1 MIRGVSRQMVEVT
14 TVESPYFERAFF
26 IVRPNAAEQ
35 PEDTLQRE
43 AGRVMHAQNGYSGL
57 RQARRRHL
65 WGQIGLLLLG
75 GGLGIVLQALITII
89 L

>member
-1 MIRGVSRQMVEVT
+1 MVEVT

-26 IVRPNAAEQ
+26 IVRSNAAEQ
-35 PEDTLQRE
+35 PESVLQRE

-57 RQARRRHL
+57 RRARRRHM

-75 GGLGIVLQALITII
+75 GGLGVALQALVTVI